1 MNKKF
6 ILGIAAAAV
15 LTAGSVF
22 GTSAAEFA
30 KANTYTPGMFTDVSE
45 SEWYASSIASSY
57 ELGFMKGSSDTL
69 FEPNGNMTVG
79 GSYYH
84 SCPRS

>member
-30 KANTYTPGMFTDVSE
+30 KANTY
-45 SEWYASSIASSY
+45 
-57 ELGFMKGSSDTL
+57 
-69 FEPNGNMTVG
+69 
-79 GSYYH
+79 
-84 SCPRS
+84 PRGCSPM